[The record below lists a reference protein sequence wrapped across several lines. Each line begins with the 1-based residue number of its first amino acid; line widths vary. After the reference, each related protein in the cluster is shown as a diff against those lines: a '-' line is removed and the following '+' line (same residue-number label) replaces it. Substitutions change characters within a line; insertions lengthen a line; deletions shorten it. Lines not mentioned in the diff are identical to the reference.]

1 MPLCASC
8 VTEIPETSRFC
19 PQCGQPSGRL
29 DPENAVTRAT
39 TALTQAMPE
48 QRTRTPA
55 PVLDARERFAPGAL
69 LASRYR
75 IVSRLGK
82 GGMGEVYRADDL
94 ILGQPVALKFLPESA
109 KDNLNLLT
117 RFYDEVRIARQISHK
132 NVCRVYDIG
141 DMQGQPYLSMEYID
155 GEDLGSLLRR
165 IGRLPQDKA
174 LEFARKLCAGVAA
187 AHAQGILHR
196 DIKPANIMIDA
207 RGELRITDF
216 GLAAVAEQLQG
227 AEIRNG
233 TPAYMAPEQLR
244 GEHVS
249 VQSDLYAVG
258 LVLYEMFTGKMP
270 FEAGTLA
277 EMTRLRQ
284 ESRVTMPSTLVGEL
298 DKNVERAILRC
309 LEADPA
315 LRPPSALALAA
326 MLPGGDPLAAAL
338 AEGETPSPEAVAAA
352 GSTKALSPRIAVPA
366 LAGILLGIAAYGLIS
381 PRLYLLNLV
390 PMEDSADVLQA
401 KARDIVRSFGY
412 IERAGDWAGGFVPD
426 PINIAYLR
434 AKGHNMADWARIFA
448 LPASGLEYWYRQSP
462 TPLVPERSRSYGAT
476 GITDPPLTAPGMI
489 SMALESDGR
498 LRRFT
503 MVPPDREPSGT
514 ATQTPNWAPL
524 FAAAG
529 LDMRDF
535 KPAAPEWAPPFASD
549 ARAAWT
555 GPYTGRPDVPVRVE
569 AAYFQG
575 RPVFFQVF
583 GPWTR
588 SNRLIPQTLTTVQA
602 ISNAAYYI
610 FGALVLIAAIW
621 IAHYNW
627 KAGRGDLRGAT
638 RIGIYCACMSLI
650 AWVLR
655 AHHVAAQG
663 EQGLIGDALANAAFI
678 LLEYWLIYLALE
690 PWVRRY
696 WPQSLITWS
705 RVLAGRWRDPLVG
718 RDLLFG
724 ALFGMV
730 YLLLLALFSF
740 ATMRSGSPSFAE
752 FNLGQLDGLRAFSSS
767 TVDNL
772 WGVVSGSLV
781 LFLTLFLL
789 RALLRKQWLA
799 AIVWVV
805 AWAAVRMFQGNAMP
819 FPENL
824 YLAALYVLIYSL
836 LVFILLR
843 LGFFALVVSTF
854 VLDTMSRSFFTTD
867 FSAWYGVS
875 SLAVVLLIAA
885 LGLWGFRLA
894 LGSRPLFGDAAGVLA
909 SRRLQ

>member
-8 VTEIPETSRFC
+8 VAEIPETSRFC
-19 PQCGQPSGRL
+19 PQCGQPSGLL
-29 DPENAVTRAT
+29 DPESGVTVAT
-39 TALTQAMPE
+39 TALTQAMPAPS
-48 QRTRTPA
+48 TRTPA
-55 PVLDARERFAPGAL
+55 LLPDATERFTPGAL

-233 TPAYMAPEQLR
+233 TPAYMAPEQLA
-244 GEHVS
+244 GEKVS

-270 FEAGTLA
+270 FQANTLA
-277 EMTRLRQ
+277 EMMRLRQ
-284 ESRVTMPSTLVGEL
+284 ESRVTSPSTLIGEL

-315 LRPPSALALAA
+315 MRPASALALAA

-352 GSTKALSPRIAVPA
+352 GSTEALSPKIAIPA
-366 LAGILLGIAAYGLIS
+366 LAGILLGILAFCFAS
-381 PRLYLLNLV
+381 PRLFLMNLI
-390 PMEDSADVLQA
+390 PMDNSPDVLAA
-401 KARDIVRSFGY
+401 KAHDIARSFGY
-412 IERAGDWAGGFVPD
+412 PERGGDQAGGFFTD

-434 AKGHNMADWARIFA
+434 AKGHNMAEWARIFA
-448 LPASGLEYWYRQSP
+448 QPAPGLGYWYRQSP
-462 TPLVPERSRSYGAT
+462 APLVPERSRSYGAP
-476 GITDPPLTAPGMI
+476 GITDPPLTVPGMI
-489 SMALESDGR
+489 SMALEIDGR

-503 MVPPDREPSGT
+503 MVPPDRQPPAT
-514 ATQTPNWAPL
+514 ATQTPNWALL

-535 KPAAPEWAPPFASD
+535 KSVPPEWAPPFASD
-549 ARAAWT
+549 ARSAWT
-555 GPYTGRPDVPVRVE
+555 GPLTGRPDVPVRVE

-588 SNRLIPQTLTTVQA
+588 SNRLTPQTLTTAQT

-610 FGALVLIAAIW
+610 GGALVLIAAIW

-627 KAGRGDLRGAT
+627 KSGRGDLRGAT
-638 RIGIYCACMSLI
+638 RIGIYCASMSLV
-650 AWVLR
+650 AWFLR
-655 AHHVAAQG
+655 AHHVASQA
-663 EQGLIGDALANAAFI
+663 EQGLIGEALANAAFI

-696 WPQSLITWS
+696 WPQALITWS

-718 RDLLFG
+718 RDLMFGVLFG
-724 ALFGMV
+724 IV
-730 YLLLLALFSF
+730 YLLFLALFSF
-740 ATMRSGSPSFAE
+740 AAMRSGSPSFVE
-752 FNLGQLDGLRAFSSS
+752 FNLGQLHGLRAFSSS
-767 TVDNL
+767 TADNL
-772 WGVVSGSLV
+772 SGVVSGSLV
-781 LFLTLFLL
+781 FFLTLFLL

-799 AIVWVV
+799 AILWVV
-805 AWAAVRMFQGNAMP
+805 GWATVQMFRGSPVP

-824 YLAALYVLIYSL
+824 YLAALYALIYSL

-854 VLDTMSRSFFTTD
+854 VLDSMSRSFFTTD
-867 FSAWYGVS
+867 FSAWYGES
-875 SLAVVLLIAA
+875 SLAVVLLISA
-885 LGLWGFRLA
+885 LALWGFRLS
-894 LGSRPLFGDAAGVLA
+894 LGSRPLFRTPELGT
-909 SRRLQ
+909 RPLQ